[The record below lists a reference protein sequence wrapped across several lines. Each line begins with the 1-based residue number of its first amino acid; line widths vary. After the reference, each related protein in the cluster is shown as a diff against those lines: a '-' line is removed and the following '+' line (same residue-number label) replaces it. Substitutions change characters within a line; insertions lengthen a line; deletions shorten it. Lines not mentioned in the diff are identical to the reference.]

1 MLALLAAAVTL
12 GEWRGWPLLAGP
24 LAGTL
29 SARLGR
35 PVTLDRDA
43 AGTPFSLRFVG
54 GIRLQAGRLH
64 VAAPAWSRQPH
75 TLLAED
81 LCLELRYIDL
91 WRALRGQ
98 RLRIARLEARS
109 LDVNAERLAD
119 GRASWQFGAPSAPG
133 APPQL
138 PALGQLQIGGGAL
151 HWRDAP
157 LSIDV
162 QAQLARIDAAAPGV
176 KLGAWG
182 RYQHLPVRVGFAA
195 VPGTPPGSGM
205 ALALDAVVGRATL
218 LFEGSSSDPLSL
230 AGLTGRYTIAG
241 PSLAA
246 VGRPVGLT
254 LPTTGAFSARG
265 RVVRHDHVWQTAV
278 EEATVGASTLSGDFA
293 YDAGRAVPLLSGQL
307 RGQRLLLADL
317 GPAVGTTPATTPS
330 PEVPATV
337 RVRHHHQVLPNR
349 PFDLAALR
357 AMDADVAI
365 AIDELDLNTRFLEPL
380 KPLRARLQ
388 LRGGV
393 LGLDEIDARTGQGTL
408 AGHIGLD
415 GRGSQAEW
423 SADLRWADV
432 QLEHWVQQARAPGL
446 PPYVAGKL
454 AGRATLKGHG
464 LSTGEIL
471 GTLEGE
477 LRSELRQGALSQLG
491 VVAAGLDLAGG
502 MGTLL
507 RGDNALPVSCG
518 VADMVAS
525 GGVLRPR
532 LVLLETSVSAIWVE
546 GTISLAT
553 EALDLRVLV
562 SPKDFSLLSLRSP
575 LHLGGTFA
583 QPEVSLAKAA
593 LARKI
598 GGAVLLGL
606 LNPLAA
612 LAPLFDTGD
621 RDAAARGAAGCR
633 DLVLRHAAALKALPA
648 LNAAS
653 TPAAA
658 ASSPAPRR

>member
-1 MLALLAAAVTL
+1 MLVLLAGAVAL

-35 PVTLDRDA
+35 AVTLDTDA
-43 AGTPFSLRFVG
+43 AGVPFSLRFIG

-64 VAAPAWSRQPH
+64 IAAPAWSQQPH
-75 TLLAED
+75 TLLAQD
-81 LCLELRYIDL
+81 LRLELHYIDL

-98 RLRIARLEARS
+98 RLRIARLKARS

-119 GRASWQFGAPSAPG
+119 GRASWQFGAPAAPAAPG
-133 APPQL
+133 EPAQL
-138 PALGQLQIGGGAL
+138 PALGQLHIGGGAL
-151 HWRDAP
+151 RWLDAP
-157 LSIDV
+157 LAIDV
-162 QAQLARIDAAAPGV
+162 RAQLAPVDTAVPGF

-182 RYQHLPVRVGFAA
+182 RYQHFPVRVGFAA
-195 VPGTPPGSGM
+195 VPGTAQGSGM

-218 LFEGSSSDPLSL
+218 RFQGSSIDPLSL
-230 AGLTGRYTIAG
+230 AGLTGRYTVAG

-254 LPTTGAFSARG
+254 LPTTGAFHAQGS
-265 RVVRHDHVWQTAV
+265 VVRRDHVWQTAV
-278 EEATVGASTLSGDFA
+278 EQATVGNSTLSGDFA
-293 YDAGRAVPLLSGQL
+293 YDAGRAVPLLTGQL
-307 RGQRLLLADL
+307 RGKRLLLADL
-317 GPAVGTTPATTPS
+317 GPAVGTTPAE
-330 PEVPATV
+330 PEAQATAP
-337 RVRHHHQVLPNR
+337 VRHRHQVLPNR

-365 AIDELDLNTRFLEPL
+365 DIDELDLNTRLLEPL

-388 LRGGV
+388 LRAGV
-393 LGLDEIDARTGQGTL
+393 LGLDEIDARTGHGSL
-408 AGHIGLD
+408 GGHIGLD
-415 GRGSQAEW
+415 GRGTQAEW
-423 SADLRWADV
+423 SADLRWTDV
-432 QLEHWVQQARAPGL
+432 QLEHWVQQARAAGL
-446 PPYVAGKL
+446 PPYVAGRL

-477 LRSELRQGALSQLG
+477 LRSELRQGALSRLG
-491 VVAAGLDLAGG
+491 VAAAGLDVAGG

-507 RGDNALPVSCG
+507 RGDSALPVSCG

-583 QPEVSLAKAA
+583 QPEVSLAKAV
-593 LARKI
+593 LARRI

-606 LNPLAA
+606 INPLAA

-633 DLVLRHAAALKALPA
+633 DLVLRHAAALRALPA
-648 LNAAS
+648 LSAASAPAAAAS
-653 TPAAA
+653 TPA
-658 ASSPAPRR
+658 PRR